1 MRCFQR
7 ERRGASIECVLQKP
21 SFFLDHQ
28 STKTNPI
35 IYCLSNIKQ
44 LLENHIP
51 TEVAVPLIKECPVV
65 QTLSHRVIQHRTS
78 ISTTLLHIIYYILY
92 ILFIIYYIWYVI
104 YYILYTIYYILYI
117 IYYICKTVHE
127 EGGQVKKL
135 PCILNMV
142 ERSSTELLSQ
152 QQNYHPLFSNP

>member
-65 QTLSHRVIQHRTS
+65 QTLSHRVIQQRTS
-78 ISTTLLHIIYYILY
+78 ISTTLLHPTPRIALSDVRA
-92 ILFIIYYIWYVI
+92 FV
-104 YYILYTIYYILYI
+104 
-117 IYYICKTVHE
+117 CDE
-127 EGGQVKKL
+127 EDEEVDEEVDQ
-135 PCILNMV
+135 I
-142 ERSSTELLSQ
+142 ST
-152 QQNYHPLFSNP
+152 FSNIYRHTSPMLTLYHVIPSSASFY